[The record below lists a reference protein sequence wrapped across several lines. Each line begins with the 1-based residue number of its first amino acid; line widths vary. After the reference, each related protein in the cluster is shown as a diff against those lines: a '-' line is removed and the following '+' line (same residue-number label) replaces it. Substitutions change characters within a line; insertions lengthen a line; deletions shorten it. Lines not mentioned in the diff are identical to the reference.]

1 MTAISPTRLT
11 PRRAAVIVG
20 VLLLAA
26 AAAWVLLVRQAS
38 IVSGGHGEAAAPAP
52 MHDEAMM
59 DAPAM
64 PGGMESHADMGLTMG
79 MTSALFIGVW
89 ALMMVAIMFPT
100 AVPMIMMFARVQQ
113 TRSERG
119 RPYVPTWIFAAS
131 YIALW
136 IATGVLAY
144 FLAVGLDALAAE
156 SPWLME
162 NGARI
167 GGALILLT
175 GAYQLSPL
183 KEICLAK
190 CRSPLGFISSSW
202 RDGHGGALRMGLV
215 HGGYCIGCCWM
226 LFLILFPLGMM
237 NVLAMIAVT
246 LLIFAEKVLP
256 VGDRVR
262 QLAAV
267 ALIGYGGLVM
277 FVPSALWS
285 G

>member
-1 MTAISPTRLT
+1 MTAVSPSRLT
-11 PRRAAVIVG
+11 PRRTAAIIG
-20 VLLLAA
+20 ALLLAS
-26 AAAWVLLVRQAS
+26 AAAWALLVRQAS
-38 IVSGGHGEAAAPAP
+38 TVPGNV
-52 MHDEAMM
+52 
-59 DAPAM
+59 AM
-64 PGGMESHADMGLTMG
+64 PGGMEAHADMGLTMG
-79 MTSALFIGVW
+79 MTGALFVGVW

-100 AVPMIMMFARVQQ
+100 AAPMIVMFARIQQ
-113 TRSERG
+113 SRSERA

-144 FLAVGLDALAAE
+144 LLAVGLDALAQQ
-156 SPWLME
+156 SMWLME
-162 NGARI
+162 NGARL
-167 GGALILLT
+167 GGALILLA

-202 RDGHGGALRMGLV
+202 RDGYGGALRMGLV

-237 NVLAMIAVT
+237 NLLAMIAVT

-256 VGDRVR
+256 LGDRVR

-267 ALIGYGGLVM
+267 ALIAYGGLVM

-285 G
+285 AG